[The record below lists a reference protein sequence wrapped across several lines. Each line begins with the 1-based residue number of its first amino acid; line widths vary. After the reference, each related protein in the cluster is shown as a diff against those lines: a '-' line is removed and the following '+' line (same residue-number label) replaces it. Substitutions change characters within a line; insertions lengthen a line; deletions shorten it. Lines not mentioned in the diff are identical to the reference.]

1 MRVLATAAGSFSLAV
16 FAANCIP
23 LLEGALLPLSCV
35 LAALCAAALLC
46 LRGRARVRG
55 ALICGGLA
63 LGLLCGPLLFVTP
76 IGPRNF
82 LPPYVLLSLI
92 ALLLYREAREQ
103 GLPGLTRLAAPL
115 SALALAGLVWVY
127 SCNCLV
133 YHQRLSYAR
142 EQAAGAE
149 SITLPL
155 LPYDQWAINETVWK
169 GDISYLV
176 YREVPWDVAFTFVPW
191 AEYTAP

>member
-1 MRVLATAAGSFSLAV
+1 MLFRSQPRGTAPVWGAV
-16 FAANCIP
+16 
-23 LLEGALLPLSCV
+23 
-35 LAALCAAALLC
+35 
-46 LRGRARVRG
+46 
-55 ALICGGLA
+55 LA

-155 LPYDQWAINETVWK
+155 LPYDRWAINETVGK

>member
-1 MRVLATAAGSFSLAV
+1 MEKPKR
-16 FAANCIP
+16 
-23 LLEGALLPLSCV
+23 
-35 LAALCAAALLC
+35 AAAVSSTLKAVT
-46 LRGRARVRG
+46 RPVPKRAVR
-55 ALICGGLA
+55 
-63 LGLLCGPLLFVTP
+63 
-76 IGPRNF
+76 R
-82 LPPYVLLSLI
+82 
-92 ALLLYREAREQ
+92 LLLYREAREQ

-142 EQAAGAE
+142 EQAAAGAE

>member
-63 LGLLCGPLLFVTP
+63 LGLLWTAAYGAVFYAPA
-76 IGPRNF
+76 R
-82 LPPYVLLSLI
+82 
-92 ALLLYREAREQ
+92 ALDDR
-103 GLPGLTRLAAPL
+103 TI
-115 SALALAGLVWVY
+115 
-127 SCNCLV
+127 
-133 YHQRLSYAR
+133 RLSGTVMEYPQETDYGWSVLVRADGEPGAR
-142 EQAAGAE
+142 VP
-149 SITLPL
+149 TL
-155 LPYDQWAINETVWK
+155 V
-169 GDISYLV
+169 
-176 YREVPWDVAFTFVPW
+176 
-191 AEYTAP
+191 

>member
-63 LGLLCGPLLFVTP
+63 LGLLWTAAYGAVFYAPARGGVLCHPAD
-76 IGPRNF
+76 
-82 LPPYVLLSLI
+82 PP
-92 ALLLYREAREQ
+92 
-103 GLPGLTRLAAPL
+103 
-115 SALALAGLVWVY
+115 
-127 SCNCLV
+127 
-133 YHQRLSYAR
+133 
-142 EQAAGAE
+142 
-149 SITLPL
+149 
-155 LPYDQWAINETVWK
+155 
-169 GDISYLV
+169 
-176 YREVPWDVAFTFVPW
+176 
-191 AEYTAP
+191 